1 MTSQIGRI
9 TIYGMVYVHFS
20 EVIRMVNATK
30 LDLQLTLKRNES
42 GKEIDIPVVWK
53 IVDVK
58 D

>member
-20 EVIRMVNATK
+20 EVIRKVNATK

-53 IVDVK
+53 VVDV
-58 D
+58 